1 MSEDTPT
8 DENGDSAMDLASG
21 IAAFETR
28 NFSQAM
34 RLLGPLAENGMAD
47 AQYRLAVMHQRGL
60 GVVRNELMAYRWM
73 TAAAEQGLALA
84 EHGLGCMYL
93 DGDCVQGNTKVAR
106 TWLSQAADQGLE
118 GSRMLLDMI
127 VDDNS

>member
-8 DENGDSAMDLASG
+8 NENSDSAMDLASG
-21 IAAFETR
+21 IAAFEAK

-34 RLLGPLAENGMAD
+34 RLLGPPADNGMAE
-47 AQYRLAVMHQRGL
+47 AQYRLAVMYQRGL

-73 TAAAEQGLALA
+73 TAAAEQGMALA

-93 DGDCVQGNTKVAR
+93 DGDCVKQNAGAAK
-106 TWLSQAADQGLE
+106 TWLSKAADQGLE

-127 VDDNS
+127 AVDNT

>member
-1 MSEDTPT
+1 MPEDSSTSADRDSEM
-8 DENGDSAMDLASG
+8 NLASG
-21 IAAFETR
+21 IAAFEAK

-34 RLLGPLAENGMAD
+34 RLLGPLAENGVAE
-47 AQYRLAVMHQRGL
+47 AQYRLAIMHQRGL

-73 TAAAEQGLALA
+73 AAAAERGMALA

-93 DGDCVQGNTKVAR
+93 DGDCVKQNSAVAK
-106 TWLSQAADQGLE
+106 TWLSKAADQGLE

-127 VDDNS
+127 VGDGC

>member
-1 MSEDTPT
+1 MSEDIPIS
-8 DENGDSAMDLASG
+8 ENSDSAMDLASG
-21 IAAFETR
+21 IGAFEAK

-34 RLLGPLAENGMAD
+34 RLLGPLAENGVAE
-47 AQYRLAVMHQRGL
+47 AQYRLAIMHQRGL

-73 TAAAEQGLALA
+73 TAAAEQGVALA

-93 DGDCVQGNTKVAR
+93 DGDCVKQNARVAK
-106 TWLSQAADQGLE
+106 TWLSKAADQGLE

-127 VDDNS
+127 SNHSL

>member
-1 MSEDTPT
+1 
-8 DENGDSAMDLASG
+8 MDLASG
-21 IAAFETR
+21 IAAFESR

-34 RLLGPLAENGMAD
+34 RLLGPLAESDVAE

-73 TAAAEQGLALA
+73 TAAAEQGMALA

-93 DGDCVQGNTKVAR
+93 DGDCVKQDNKAAK
-106 TWLSQAADQGLE
+106 TWFSKAADQGLE
-118 GSRMLLDMI
+118 GSRMLLDMMA
-127 VDDNS
+127 DNKT

>member
-1 MSEDTPT
+1 
-8 DENGDSAMDLASG
+8 MDLASG
-21 IAAFETR
+21 IAAFEAK

-34 RLLGPLAENGMAD
+34 RLLGPPADNGMAE
-47 AQYRLAVMHQRGL
+47 AQYRLAVMYQRGL

-73 TAAAEQGLALA
+73 TAAAEQGMALA

-93 DGDCVQGNTKVAR
+93 DGDCVKQNAGAAK
-106 TWLSQAADQGLE
+106 TWLSKAADQGLE

-127 VDDNS
+127 AVDNT

>member
-1 MSEDTPT
+1 MFEDPPHENSE
-8 DENGDSAMDLASG
+8 SAIELASG
-21 IAAFETR
+21 IASFEAK

-34 RLLGPLAENGMAD
+34 RLLGPLAENGVGE

-73 TAAAEQGLALA
+73 KAAAQQGIALA

-93 DGDCVQGNTKVAR
+93 DGDCVIQDINTAK
-106 TWLSQAADQGLE
+106 TWLSKAADNGLE

-127 VDDNS
+127 TNENL